1 MMTIS
6 RIRESYLS
14 RNNHPGALIASL
26 MAKVRDLV
34 KIEKDTAWIYV
45 ATDDQIGEQLLRIE
59 KLSVD
64 DLPLYG
70 IPFAIKDNID
80 VMDWETTAACP
91 LYAYTAS
98 RTATCVQKLMDAG
111 AILIGKTNL
120 DQFATGLVGVRSPY
134 GAVPN
139 TFDPAYVSGGSS
151 SGSASVVA
159 RGLVPFSLGTDT
171 AGSGRVP
178 AGFNNIVG
186 MKPTPGLV
194 STVGILPACKSLD
207 CVSIFSLTAADA
219 EKVLAVMKSS
229 KDDIQNEPQFH
240 PPKTAVNHFP
250 DKLRIGVPDSCEY
263 FGNKAYQN
271 AFLDA
276 LSNARVMN
284 AQLSDVSFNIFRQ
297 VANLLYQGPWVAE
310 RYAIVSDLLAQQPL
324 AIEPTVKQVIEA
336 GAVYTAAETY
346 KALYTLKDLEVE
358 CNKIWQTCDVLMV
371 PTAPTHPRI
380 LDVMQ
385 QPILRNSELGIYTN
399 FVNLLGLSAVAVPAG
414 LTEHGL
420 PFGVTF
426 IAPGG
431 CDEALLN
438 LAAQW
443 QIENNY
449 FLGAYL
455 GRLPESDYKIRERTS
470 DSIPIAVVG
479 AHLEGMPLHHQ
490 LVERHCHL
498 LKKTK
503 TAKSYRLYAL
513 AGTIPPKPGLVRV
526 DSDGSAIELEVYAMP
541 THEVGSFLSM
551 IGTPLGL
558 GNIELADGSWVKGFI
573 CEPYVMDSASDIS
586 LFGGWRRYSESLR
599 VK

>member
-1 MMTIS
+1 MMTVS
-6 RIRESYLS
+6 RIRESYIS
-14 RNNHPGALIASL
+14 RNNHPRALIASL
-26 MAKVRDLV
+26 LAKIRDLRNF
-34 KIEKDTAWIYV
+34 EKDTAWIYV
-45 ATDDQIGEQLLRIE
+45 ATDEQIEVQLSKIE
-59 KLSVD
+59 KSTID

-80 VMDWETTAACP
+80 VKDWETTAACP
-91 LYAYTAS
+91 AYAYKAKQ
-98 RTATCVQKLMDAG
+98 TATCVQKLLDAG

-134 GAVPN
+134 GVVPN
-139 TFDPAYVSGGSS
+139 SFDPAYVSGGSS

-194 STVGILPACKSLD
+194 STVGVLPACKTLD
-207 CVSIFSLTAADA
+207 CVSIFALTAADA
-219 EKVLAVMKSS
+219 EQALSVMKNS
-229 KDDIQNEPQFH
+229 KEDIQKEPQYH
-240 PPKTAVNHFP
+240 AYQVPVNHFP
-250 DKLRIGVPDSCEY
+250 DKLRIGVPDLCEY
-263 FGNKAYQN
+263 FGNKAYEN
-271 AFLDA
+271 AFHDA
-276 LSNARVMN
+276 LTNAKVMN
-284 AQLSDVSFNIFRQ
+284 AQLSDVGFDIFRQ
-297 VANLLYQGPWVAE
+297 VASLLYQGPWVAE
-310 RYAIVSDLLAQQPL
+310 RYAIISDLLEQQPQAL
-324 AIEPTVKQVIEA
+324 EPAVKQVIEA
-336 GAVYTAAETY
+336 GASYTAADAY
-346 KALYTLKDLEVE
+346 KALYTLKDLEVD

-371 PTAPTHPRI
+371 PTAPKHPRI
-380 LDVMQ
+380 DDVRQ
-385 QPILRNSELGIYTN
+385 EPILRNSELGIYTN
-399 FVNLLGLSAVAVPAG
+399 FVNLLGLSAIAVPGG
-414 LTEHGL
+414 LTENGL
-420 PFGVTF
+420 PFGITF

-431 CDEALLN
+431 YDEALLK

-455 GRLPESDYKIRERTS
+455 GRLSEIDYKIKERKS
-470 DSIPIAVVG
+470 DSITLAVVG

-490 LVERHCHL
+490 LVERQCHL
-498 LKKTK
+498 LKKTT

-526 DSDGSAIELEVYAMP
+526 DRDGNAIELEVYSMP
-541 THEVGSFLSM
+541 LHEVGSFLSL
-551 IGTPLGL
+551 IATPLGL

-573 CEPYVMDSASDIS
+573 CEPYMLESATDIS